1 MRKAALYRGLSM
13 KTSLMLI
20 SAALFLTGCS
30 AFNTVP
36 LYRESTPYQAFLGD
50 RLACV
55 EEAGRCIAQKYAGS
69 SYDGETVQQLF
80 PSWRVYLGCMS
91 ARGYYPIANGF
102 VPPALVRMTDYR
114 PGRDC
119 FDR

>member
-1 MRKAALYRGLSM
+1 MNCKLNPGLAMKTNLTLLCAALL
-13 KTSLMLI
+13 
-20 SAALFLTGCS
+20 LTGCS

-36 LYRESTPYQAFLGD
+36 LYRESAAYQTFLGD

-55 EEAGRCIAQKYAGS
+55 EEAGRCIAQKYADS
-69 SYDGETVQQLF
+69 HYDGEPVQQLF

-102 VPPALVRMTDYR
+102 VPPVLVKMTDYR

-119 FDR
+119 FN